1 MIAWLYND
9 SPSKDSIVT
18 NDRYLNLGDALGFHP
33 MFQILRWGIGCGQKH
48 GGYYSG
54 PDRFDPGTLQDHK
67 WEDAMT
73 VDSGMECRASE
84 M

>member
-1 MIAWLYND
+1 M
-9 SPSKDSIVT
+9 KDGVFS
-18 NDRYLNLGDALGFHP
+18 
-33 MFQILRWGIGCGQKH
+33 RWGIGCGQKH

-73 VDSGMECRASE
+73 VDSGMECRAADVN
-84 M
+84 